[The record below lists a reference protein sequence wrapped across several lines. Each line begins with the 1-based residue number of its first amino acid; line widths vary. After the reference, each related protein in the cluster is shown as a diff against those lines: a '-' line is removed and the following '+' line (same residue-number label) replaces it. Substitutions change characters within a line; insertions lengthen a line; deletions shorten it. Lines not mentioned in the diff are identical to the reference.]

1 MIKTIK
7 AKDRFNAQND
17 WLSAYWLFS
26 FDYYYDPNNVA
37 FGPLRVFNHDTIQ
50 PDSGFGLHPHKNMEI
65 ITYVLEGTLDHK
77 DSTGGVGQIGA
88 GEVQRMT
95 AGTGIY
101 HSEYNSSPD
110 QAVKLLQMWVLPNRN
125 GLEPSYEQ
133 KKFSVEERTGK
144 LLAVA
149 SGQSANGTGAQ
160 DDDALGINQEVT
172 FYVSKLRAG
181 DKLAHAVGDR
191 RKAFLY
197 VIDGDLSVNQQPLQ
211 SGDQA
216 RITETAGIELQATAD
231 SEIILIDLP

>member
-1 MIKTIK
+1 MTTMIKTIK
-7 AKDRFNAQND
+7 ANERFNATND

-26 FDYYYDPNNVA
+26 FDFYYDPNNLA

-50 PDSGFGLHPHKNMEI
+50 PDSGFGMHPHKNMEI
-65 ITYVLEGTLDHK
+65 VTYVLEGTLDHK
-77 DSTGGVGQIGA
+77 DSTGGTGHISA

-101 HSEYNSSPD
+101 HSEYNASPD
-110 QAVKLLQMWVLPNRN
+110 QAVKLLQMWVLPNEN
-125 GLEPSYEQ
+125 GLKPSYEQ

-144 LLAVA
+144 LLAIA
-149 SGQSANGTGAQ
+149 SGQSVGDTP
-160 DDDALGINQEVT
+160 DINQDVT
-172 FYVSKLRAG
+172 FYVSKLRTG
-181 DKLAHAVGDR
+181 DKLSHSLGDN

-197 VIDGDLSVNQQPLQ
+197 VIEGDLRVNDQALQ

-216 RITETAGIELQATAD
+216 RVTETTNIELQATGD